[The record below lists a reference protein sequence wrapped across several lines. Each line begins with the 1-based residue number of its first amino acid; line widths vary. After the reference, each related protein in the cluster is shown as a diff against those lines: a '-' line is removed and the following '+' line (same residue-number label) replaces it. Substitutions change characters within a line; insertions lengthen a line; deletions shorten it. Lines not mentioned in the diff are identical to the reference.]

1 MKNGL
6 RFRKAVARG
15 MLGVGVDVKK
25 QRKFSM
31 QWGTQ
36 WQLWNKRQKMANGV
50 NSEVNVFVRIA
61 SSGGR
66 SGQAKPNDAL
76 CSIRANESETDG
88 TTNCARRLKHTKQAM
103 TKGSESG
110 KDGEEDRETVEA
122 EQGAEQ
128 KAVVDEDTARIDELL
143 EYTNGISAADRKT

>member
-1 MKNGL
+1 
-6 RFRKAVARG
+6 
-15 MLGVGVDVKK
+15 
-25 QRKFSM
+25 
-31 QWGTQ
+31 
-36 WQLWNKRQKMANGV
+36 
-50 NSEVNVFVRIA
+50 
-61 SSGGR
+61 
-66 SGQAKPNDAL
+66 
-76 CSIRANESETDG
+76 
-88 TTNCARRLKHTKQAM
+88 M